1 MVGGDAGSSYMRM
14 VLILAWVVELGSS
27 RQREVSI
34 RPGKVI
40 AMRLLRFG
48 GIFMIAKGLLLQGVL
63 KSSRSWKIHDREDF
77 CPIFGGKTFRDHG
90 AGRGCWT
97 GSTPVDGL
105 VMNHG
110 IH

>member
-1 MVGGDAGSSYMRM
+1 MVGGDAGSAYMRM

-63 KSSRSWKIHDREDF
+63 KSSRSW
-77 CPIFGGKTFRDHG
+77 GGPRVLDWEHACG
-90 AGRGCWT
+90 RAGDESWDPLT
-97 GSTPVDGL
+97 
-105 VMNHG
+105 
-110 IH
+110 